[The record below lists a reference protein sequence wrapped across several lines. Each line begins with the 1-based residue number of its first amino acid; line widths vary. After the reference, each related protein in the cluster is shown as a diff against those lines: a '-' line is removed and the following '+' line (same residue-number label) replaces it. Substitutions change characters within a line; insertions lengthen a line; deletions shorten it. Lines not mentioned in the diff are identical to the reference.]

1 MSVFDKA
8 NEELTAITM
17 ELQKLVPEL
26 DKLESNYYYMYN
38 KYLLTS
44 QLKTATDREAEA
56 KVRLYD
62 EGISEP
68 YKELISTVMILRQ
81 RREVIIEIC
90 KNMRASMAK
99 VTN

>member
-1 MSVFDKA
+1 MINDLNHLSDQLVRIQAQLTDLLPKLQ
-8 NEELTAITM
+8 ELEAA
-17 ELQKLVPEL
+17 
-26 DKLESNYYYMYN
+26 YYYAYN

-68 YKELISTVMILRQ
+68 YKRLKADVQVLMM
-81 RREVIIEIC
+81 RRETKIEIC
-90 KNMRASMAK
+90 KNMRADK
-99 VTN
+99 VA